1 MQVLN
6 LTLVDLPGI
15 TKVPVG
21 DQPSDIEQLI
31 RAMIMRF
38 ISSPRAIILAV
49 TAANTDL
56 ANSDAL
62 KLAREVDP
70 DCESF
75 MLSGITSGLINMMC
89 AGDRTLGVVTKID
102 LMDRGT
108 NALDILLGKVIPL
121 KLGFIGVINR
131 SQEDI
136 NNKKKIH
143 ESVKAETNFF
153 QKHPAYRSI
162 SSRLG
167 TSFLAKSLNGVI
179 FVYMSQSPAFELL
192 FADSYL
198 PYSRLLAR
206 TAK

>member
-1 MQVLN
+1 MIQVLN

-15 TKVPVG
+15 TKVPIG
-21 DQPSDIEQLI
+21 DQPSDIEHLI

-70 DCESF
+70 DCETLT
-75 MLSGITSGLINMMC
+75 LSAITSGLICMMYT
-89 AGDRTLGVVTKID
+89 GDRTLGVVTKID

-143 ESVKAETNFF
+143 ESVTAETNFF

-167 TSFLAKSLNGVI
+167 TSFLAKSLNGVR
-179 FVYMSQSPAFELL
+179 FVYIVESLI
-192 FADSYL
+192 
-198 PYSRLLAR
+198 
-206 TAK
+206 